1 MNQILLKNQD
11 KYMSMK
17 YLSKSLK
24 KLFCCAAITNR
35 YYIFFGH
42 RDIPLNELRA
52 KYTNT
57 ASFVS
62 VDGMDVHFRDEG
74 NQTDTIPIVL
84 IHVSLHTFFDI

>member
-1 MNQILLKNQD
+1 
-11 KYMSMK
+11 MK

-24 KLFCCAAITNR
+24 LFCCAALITIGII
-35 YYIFFGH
+35 IFFGH

-57 ASFVS
+57 ASSFVS

-84 IHVSLHTFFDI
+84 IHGTASSLHF

>member
-1 MNQILLKNQD
+1 VLQFTTIGIIF
-11 KYMSMK
+11 
-17 YLSKSLK
+17 SLD
-24 KLFCCAAITNR
+24 IE
-35 YYIFFGH
+35 
-42 RDIPLNELRA
+42 IPLNELRA

-62 VDGMDVHFRDEG
+62 VDGIVHFRDEG